1 MFRILVSSCASHN
14 GDPGMCTQVTGIRL
28 TMRGLAAALIMGC
41 AMTAIGQGASSG
53 QSQALQAWAAV
64 ERLKPG
70 TEIDVGQAP
79 EAGEVSEHMQCR
91 VVRVDSAALSCAP
104 GGKGRVPTVY
114 PVGQIDSVALT
125 GTHVTTRVHPVRMV
139 LLAGAGFLVGS
150 FISRVDN
157 GPENYPLAVGL
168 AGVSA
173 VCALRGVRTSWS
185 VVIYRRTD
193 GVTPVSAQAP

>member
-1 MFRILVSSCASHN
+1 
-14 GDPGMCTQVTGIRL
+14 
-28 TMRGLAAALIMGC
+28 MRGLAAALIMGC

-70 TEIDVGQAP
+70 TEIDVGQDP
-79 EAGEVSEHMQCR
+79 EAGGVSEHVQCR
-91 VVRVDSAALSCAP
+91 VVRIDSAALSCVP
-104 GGKGRVPTVY
+104 RGKGRVSTVY

-139 LLAGAGFLVGS
+139 LWAVGYFLIGS
-150 FISRVDN
+150 LISRVDN

-168 AGVSA
+168 AGVA
-173 VCALRGVRTSWS
+173 ALCGLQGVRTSWS
-185 VVIYRRTD
+185 KVIYQRTD